1 MLPNYA
7 LTDLIKA
14 ALAED
19 VGAGDITTSAV
30 LAGGETGTAA
40 ATAKEGFVLS
50 GVAVFGAVFLTFDPT
65 LVFTPRG
72 RDGDWIPKGAVIA
85 EISGSLASIL
95 TAERVALN
103 LLQRMCGIATMTRR
117 FVDEA
122 AGTKARIID
131 TRKTAPGLRA
141 LDKSAVLAGGG
152 ANHRFALYDG
162 VLIKDN
168 HIAAAGGIT
177 AAVARARGRI
187 PHTLKIEVEVKN
199 AGELTEALQAGAD
212 LILLDNMDIAGL
224 AEAVKITAGRVP
236 LEASGN
242 MTPERIRAVAQTGV
256 DFISVGALTHS
267 VQASDISL
275 NITETTGGAV
285 SGYDDKE
292 VLQGNAAAGNAAEN
306 DREKQDDAGCA
317 APVPV
322 LDISLLKARLRG
334 FTIGSPLHYF
344 ESVDSTNAL
353 ALKFASEDAPEGTVV
368 LADRQTAGRGRLG
381 RAWQSPAGRN
391 LYFSIILRPEGAASW
406 LQMEMAKA
414 AQVTFLAGVA
424 AAETLRAFCPDGVA
438 IKWPNDVLIHGKKA
452 CGILSEMRAGKG
464 EVALVVGVGINVN
477 IRKDDFSVEH
487 RETATSLFEETGR
500 ELAREDVLCDFCAH
514 FQYWRGVFLKDG
526 FEPIRRAWLHRT
538 DMVGK
543 NVRVLF
549 GNEIKEGAVSGIDD
563 DGALL
568 LAASGGGVERII
580 AGDATVMK
588 G

>member
-19 VGAGDITTSAV
+19 IGAGDITTSAV
-30 LAGGETGTAA
+30 LAGGEIGTAA
-40 ATAKEGFVLS
+40 AIAKEAFVLS
-50 GVAVFGAVFLTFDPT
+50 GMDVFGAVFLTFDPT

-72 RDGDWIPKGAVIA
+72 RDGDGIAKGAVIA
-85 EISGSLASIL
+85 QISGSLASIL

-152 ANHRFALYDG
+152 FNHRFALYDG

-177 AAVARARGRI
+177 AAVRRARGRI

-199 AGELTEALQAGAD
+199 PAELEEALQAGAD
-212 LILLDNMDIAGL
+212 LILLDNMDVAGL

-242 MTPERIRAVAQTGV
+242 MTLERIGTVARTGV

-275 NITETTGGAV
+275 NITETTGDSGGRDEETPPAAVSAGAV
-285 SGYDDKE
+285 AESAPEKKDEG
-292 VLQGNAAAGNAAEN
+292 VLPAAE
-306 DREKQDDAGCA
+306 E
-317 APVPV
+317 
-322 LDISLLKARLRG
+322 LDVSSLKTRLRG
-334 FTIGSPLHYF
+334 FRIGSPLHYVA
-344 ESVDSTNAL
+344 SVDSTNSFAMKL
-353 ALKFASEDAPEGTVV
+353 ASEEAPEGTVV
-368 LADRQTAGRGRLG
+368 LADRQTAGKGRLG

-391 LYFSIILRPEGAASW
+391 LYFSIILRPE
-406 LQMEMAKA
+406 MEMATA

-424 AAETLRAFCPDGVA
+424 AAETLRAFCPEGVE
-438 IKWPNDVLIHGKKA
+438 IKWPNDVLIHGRKA
-452 CGILSEMRAGKG
+452 CGILSEVRAGKG
-464 EVALVVGVGINVN
+464 GVEMVVGVGINVN
-477 IRKDDFSVEH
+477 IRKDDFAAEY
-487 RETATSLFEETGR
+487 REIATSLFEETAR
-500 ELAREDVLCDFCAH
+500 EISREDVLCDFCVH
-514 FQYWRGVFLKDG
+514 FQYWQGVFTKDG

-538 DMVGK
+538 NMVGK

-549 GNEIKEGAVSGIDD
+549 GKEIKEGAVSGIDD

-568 LAASGGGVERII
+568 LALSDGGVERVI
-580 AGDATVMK
+580 AGDATIMK
-588 G
+588 E